1 MDIEE
6 LDEEIYKLTETIKNL
21 NNELC
26 DVNKNIEIF
35 NNIDFTN
42 KIINHKTYN
51 KGKVI
56 NQNGE
61 TIEIEF
67 ANGIIRKFNIFL
79 ALKNNF
85 ITCDDETI
93 KNTITEIIKLNQQKE
108 EMEKQI
114 VSIQNKIQELENEK
128 RNILKNSDFIFEE
141 EGDNIVIDFD
151 DEKAEDVTNWYKIQC
166 SLKNKNSIKKVL
178 KYKNLYKIFF
188 SEGYTAFGQNIRYAR
203 NKGEAIWYSI
213 IATDE
218 KELHKT
224 YYDYIEEFKRNNIDF
239 DGKHIPIFIDTIGK

>member
-1 MDIEE
+1 MNIDE
-6 LDEEIYKLTETIKNL
+6 LNVEIDKLLQTINTLKNQ
-21 NNELC
+21 LC
-26 DVNKNIEIF
+26 DINKKIETHS
-35 NNIDFTN
+35 NIDFTN

-51 KGKVI
+51 NGKVI

-67 ANGIIRKFNIFL
+67 ANGIVKKINIFL

-93 KNTITEIIKLNQQKE
+93 KNAISIIIELNKQKE
-108 EMEKQI
+108 DIEKQI
-114 VSIQNKIQELENEK
+114 VLAQNKIQELENEK
-128 RNILKNSDFIFEE
+128 RNILKKADYVFEE
-141 EGDNIVIDFD
+141 EGNNIVIDFN
-151 DEKAEDVTNWYKIQC
+151 DEEAEDVTNWYKIQC
-166 SLKNKNSIKKVL
+166 STKNKNSIKKVL

-218 KELHKT
+218 KELNKT

-239 DGKHIPIFIDTIGK
+239 DGKHIPIFINTIGK